1 LATTRYVFAFSFDR
15 IFPIAFADV
24 NPRFHFPLK
33 ATVLTLVVAAVFT
46 YITIYTSYFA
56 QLVNTVTIWAIV
68 WILIG
73 ISAIV
78 FPFWKRDTAKGLQG
92 GRVALPVFGVLTI
105 LGMGATLYWSA
116 TIPAI
121 GAVGPLASAFIV
133 AIFALAL
140 VIYAAR
146 YFYFKGRGIDI
157 TASLREIPPE

>member
-1 LATTRYVFAFSFDR
+1 M
-15 IFPIAFADV
+15 
-24 NPRFHFPLK
+24 
-33 ATVLTLVVAAVFT
+33 
-46 YITIYTSYFA
+46 
-56 QLVNTVTIWAIV
+56 
-68 WILIG
+68 
-73 ISAIV
+73 
-78 FPFWKRDTAKGLQG
+78 
-92 GRVALPVFGVLTI
+92 ALPVFGVLTI